1 MSDTITQTSGAHI
14 VNGPLTT
21 SLTRQTSPTLLRNEI
36 DTHVVKVRPS
46 ASPLDQIS
54 RMGIARRAGSM
65 IVDYYSV
72 DTKASST
79 KTTASAT
86 IAAGQTVSI
95 KVECAPL
102 VAESETL
109 LVPSVKVGESENPL
123 VLYTVSR
130 STDGK
135 LSVVGANLDT
145 DESVTLKSGT
155 ELVRMGRAAAELD
168 VQTPSYEALPVKSTN
183 YCQIFKAQIEESTL
197 QRMTNKEVGWT
208 FNDQEEVAIIDM
220 RMGMERSF
228 LFGSKASISDPA
240 KNQDVMLT
248 GGIWHQT
255 THDFTYDPSKPIDAG
270 FIADITARA
279 FVGNGGSQRKIL
291 LAGSGL
297 IKYLQA
303 MPANHVLAAG
313 DTVTRWGISFSAL
326 QSKFGTLWV
335 VFSEVFDNCG
345 MADNGMIIDPEFITK
360 YSFIP
365 MSAQRLDLR
374 KSGIRNT
381 NAVVVTEASCL
392 TLRYP
397 EAHTRIIAK
406 RAPAE
411 TEDAEGDGDNSRD

>member
-1 MSDTITQTSGAHI
+1 MANTISQNAGAHI
-14 VNGPLTT
+14 VDGPLTT
-21 SLTRQTSPTLLRNEI
+21 SLTRQASPTLLRNEI
-36 DTHVVKVRPS
+36 DAHVVKVRPS

-79 KTTASAT
+79 KITSGASLT
-86 IAAGQTVSI
+86 GGQTADI
-95 KVECAPL
+95 KVERAPL

-109 LVPSVKVGESENPL
+109 LMPTVTVSNSGNPL
-123 VLYTVSR
+123 VLYTVAR
-130 STDGK
+130 KPDGT
-135 LSVVGANLDT
+135 LTVVGANLPDG
-145 DESVTLKSGT
+145 ENVKLQSGM

-255 THDFTYDPSKPIDAG
+255 AHDFTYDPSTPIDSR

-313 DTVTRWGISFSAL
+313 DNVTRWGISFSAL

-345 MADNGMIIDPEFITK
+345 MADNGMIIDPDFITK

-397 EAHTRIIAK
+397 DAHTRIIAQS
-406 RAPAE
+406 APASS
-411 TEDAEGDGDNSRD
+411 GRD

>member
-1 MSDTITQTSGAHI
+1 MANKITQTQGVHI
-14 VNGPLTT
+14 TDGPLTT
-21 SLTRQTSPTLLRNEI
+21 SLTRETSPTLLRNEI
-36 DTHVVKVRPS
+36 DAHVVKVRPS

-79 KTTASAT
+79 KLKSAATLTAGNTADIT
-86 IAAGQTVSI
+86 LDTPALI
-95 KVECAPL
+95 
-102 VAESETL
+102 AESETL
-109 LVPSVKVGESENPL
+109 LVPSAGAGASGNPL
-123 VLYTVSR
+123 VLYAVAR
-130 STDGK
+130 KTDG
-135 LSVVGANLDT
+135 SVTVAAVNLADG
-145 DESVTLKSGT
+145 ESVQLKAGT
-155 ELVRMGRAAAELD
+155 EIVRMGRAAAELD

-208 FNDQEEVAIIDM
+208 FNDQEEVAVIDM

-255 THDFTYDPSKPIDAG
+255 DHDFIYNPANAIGLDFVS
-270 FIADITARA
+270 DITAKA

-297 IKYLQA
+297 IKYLQG
-303 MPANHVLAAG
+303 MPANHVLTAG
-313 DTVTRWGISFSAL
+313 DNVTRWGISFSAL

-345 MADNGMIIDPEFITK
+345 MPDNGMIIDPEFITK

-397 EAHTRIIAK
+397 NAHTRVIAQ
-406 RAPAE
+406 RAVNP
-411 TEDAEGDGDNSRD
+411 GNRD

>member
-1 MSDTITQTSGAHI
+1 MTNKITQNGGTHI
-14 VNGPLTT
+14 VDGPLTT
-21 SLTRQTSPTLLRNEI
+21 SLTREASPTLLRNEI
-36 DTHVVKVRPS
+36 DAHVVKVRPS

-72 DTKASST
+72 DTKASATTLTAAATLTAGKPSDIST
-79 KTTASAT
+79 DCPALIS
-86 IAAGQTVSI
+86 
-95 KVECAPL
+95 
-102 VAESETL
+102 ESETL
-109 LVPSVKVGESENPL
+109 LIPSVSVGESQNPL
-123 VLYTVSR
+123 VLYAAARKPDGALTV
-130 STDGK
+130 
-135 LSVVGANLDT
+135 VAANLAEGET
-145 DESVTLKSGT
+145 VQLKAGT
-155 ELVRMGRAAAELD
+155 EIVRMGRAAAELD

-208 FNDQEEVAIIDM
+208 FNDQEEVAVIDM

-228 LFGSKASISDPA
+228 LFGSKASVSDPA

-255 THDFTYDPSKPIDAG
+255 NHDFVYNPDTPIGQD
-270 FIADITARA
+270 FISDITAKA
-279 FVGNGGSQRKIL
+279 FIGNGGSQRKIL

-297 IKYLQA
+297 IKYLQG
-303 MPANHVLAAG
+303 MPANHVLTAG

-397 EAHTRIIAK
+397 DAHTRVIA
-406 RAPAE
+406 RRPASS
-411 TEDAEGDGDNSRD
+411 GRD